1 MKKFS
6 TVLLIFFSL
15 VSVVQAE
22 ESFTVFG
29 STITYT
35 RPDSTKWNL
44 VSNGMQGKSKAY
56 LVMFERHPIK
66 DSKGRN
72 VKPVIAIIC
81 ESVPDSLD
89 IIRYSIW
96 KRGQMPFKVNKLIT
110 YQDGSFT
117 CRNSVGFEGEYTK
130 GTVLHKIF
138 IGHLR
143 HGKVGVQAICDSTDG
158 VYDAV
163 EEDMRSFLR
172 SINFKE

>member
-1 MKKFS
+1 MENLS
-6 TVLLIFFSL
+6 AVILIFFSL
-15 VSVVQAE
+15 VCIADAE
-22 ESFTVFG
+22 ESFTAFG
-29 STITYT
+29 STVTYA
-35 RPDSTKWNL
+35 RPDSTNWNL
-44 VSNGMQGKSKAY
+44 VNNGIQGKKAY
-56 LVMFERHPIK
+56 LVMFERNPIK
-66 DSKGRN
+66 DSKGRD

-81 ESVPDSLD
+81 ESVPESVDV
-89 IIRYSIW
+89 IKYSIW
-96 KRGQMPFKVNKLIT
+96 KRGHTPFKVNKLIT

-130 GTVLHKIF
+130 GKVLHKIF
-138 IGHLR
+138 VGHLR